1 MVGRRKNK
9 EKAETPDPLERFA
22 LPIQV
27 TLALTVL
34 GVYGSTLYPSLPG
47 GDSGEFIVAAQQLG
61 VAHPPGYPLY
71 TLLGKIF
78 TWLPAGTVAWRV
90 NLLTA
95 VLGALAAT
103 VLARATWKAT
113 RNVSAGI
120 FAGGLFAFSPLV
132 WRYSIQAEVFALNN
146 LFVAILVLLLVSYET
161 DRKESTLGW
170 FFFAF
175 GLGLTNHHTLLFVG
189 VPFTIWML
197 YRAPRAALA
206 WPRILRLPGL
216 GAAGLLPYLYL
227 FVSPA
232 DHPSTTWGAT
242 SSLSGFIEHFLRK
255 QYGTL
260 QLGTME
266 QSGSLGER
274 LGAYLVELPG
284 QLLWVGAGL
293 AAVGAVLRFAKR
305 ARYSDVQRSVVTVVF
320 ATLVFYLVVF
330 HAMTKISISEPFW
343 HEVLSRFWQQA
354 NLLVCLLAG
363 VGLACLVGRAGRIG
377 SVLAPTIAAAV
388 IVTQL
393 GANYSNENQSRNR
406 TVEELTVALLEALPA
421 DAVLITK
428 GDLYWNSVAYMQFCE
443 DLRPDVR
450 ILDVEMLKA
459 PWMTDR
465 VQRNF
470 DDLELPGRVYRAP
483 SKKIAGS
490 YDLAA
495 LFGTFER
502 VTPLFS
508 NALDHGDPS
517 WKGTHVSWPDGL
529 LDRVYTKDFAID
541 VDRWLES
548 TDRWIAEA
556 KIAFAERVP
565 ESSWEHIAR
574 EELRKVESRRGAHL
588 LTEAAAGRLSDAQ
601 LRKIPPILER
611 AAAMRDEPSA
621 VVQLNLGISYYLL
634 RGKQPG
640 AVRKMVQA
648 WRSYLQVAPSDDP
661 QRPVVEQ
668 ALLRPATA
676 DIGIGAR

>member
-1 MVGRRKNK
+1 MARRKNE
-9 EKAETPDPLERFA
+9 EKVETPDPLDRFA
-22 LPIQV
+22 LPDQV
-27 TLALTVL
+27 ALTLTVL
-34 GVYGSTLYPSLPG
+34 GVYVATLYPSVPG
-47 GDSGEFIVAAQQLG
+47 GDSGEFVVAAQELG

-78 TWLPAGTVAWRV
+78 TWLPTGTVAWRV

-95 VLGALAAT
+95 LLGALAAAM
-103 VLARATWKAT
+103 LARATWKAT

-146 LFVAILVLLLVSYET
+146 LFVAILVLLLVSHEI

-189 VPFTIWML
+189 VPFAIWML
-197 YRAPRAALA
+197 YRAPRTALA
-206 WPRILRLPGL
+206 WPRILRLPAL

-242 SSLSGFIEHFLRK
+242 SSPSGFIEHLLRK

-266 QSGSLGER
+266 QGGSLGER

-284 QLLWVGAGL
+284 QLLWVGAAL
-293 AAVGAVLRFAKR
+293 AIVGTMLRFAKS
-305 ARYSDVQRSVVTVVF
+305 ARYSDVQRSVVTIVF

-330 HAMTKISISEPFW
+330 HGMTKISISEPFW

-363 VGLACLVGRAGRIG
+363 VGLACLVGLAGRIG
-377 SVLAPTIAAAV
+377 SVLAPVIAVAFV
-388 IVTQL
+388 LSQL
-393 GANYSNENQSRNR
+393 GANYSKENQSRNR
-406 TVEELTVALLEALPA
+406 SVEQLAVALLEALPPN
-421 DAVLITK
+421 AVLITK
-428 GDLYWNSVAYMQFCE
+428 GDLYWNSVGYMQFCE
-443 DLRPDVR
+443 GRRTDVR

-465 VQRNF
+465 VERDF
-470 DDLELPGRVYRAP
+470 DDLDLPGRVYRAP
-483 SKKIAGS
+483 SKRVAGS

-495 LFGTFER
+495 LFGTLEG
-502 VTPLFS
+502 TAPLFS

-517 WKGTHVSWPDGL
+517 WKGTHLSWPDGL
-529 LDRVYTKDFAID
+529 LDRVYHKDTAID
-541 VDRWLES
+541 VDAWLES
-548 TDRWIAEA
+548 TDRWIAETE
-556 KIAFAERVP
+556 IDFTDPVP
-565 ESSWEHIAR
+565 EGSWEHIAR
-574 EELRKVESRRGAHL
+574 EELRSVESRRGAHL

-640 AVRKMVQA
+640 AVRKMVEA
-648 WRSYLQVAPSDDP
+648 WRSYLQIAPPDDP

-668 ALLRPATA
+668 ALRNPATA
-676 DIGIGAR
+676 DIGIGTR

>member
-1 MVGRRKNK
+1 MRRRKNK
-9 EKAETPDPLERFA
+9 EKAETPDSLQRFA

-27 TLALTVL
+27 ALALTVL
-34 GVYGSTLYPSLPG
+34 GVYGSTLYPSVAG
-47 GDSGEFIVAAQQLG
+47 GDSGEFIVAAQELG

-78 TWLPAGTVAWRV
+78 TWLPTGTVAWRV

-103 VLARATWKAT
+103 VLARATWRAT

-146 LFVAILVLLLVSYET
+146 LFVAILVLLLVSHEI
-161 DRKESTLGW
+161 DGKESTLGW
-170 FFFAF
+170 FCFAF

-189 VPFTIWML
+189 VPFAIWML
-197 YRAPRAALA
+197 FRAPRATLA

-227 FVSPA
+227 LVSPA

-266 QSGSLGER
+266 QGGSLGER
-274 LGAYLVELPG
+274 LGAYLLDLPG
-284 QLLWVGAGL
+284 QLLWVGAAL
-293 AAVGAVLRFAKR
+293 AVAGTMLRFAKS
-305 ARYSDVQRSVVTVVF
+305 ARYSDVQRSIVTIVS
-320 ATLVFYLVVF
+320 ATVVFYLVVF
-330 HAMTKISISEPFW
+330 HGMTKISIAEPFW
-343 HEVLSRFWQQA
+343 YEVLSRFWQQA

-377 SVLAPTIAAAV
+377 SVLAPVIAVAV
-388 IVTQL
+388 LLTQL
-393 GANYSNENQSRNR
+393 DVNYAKENQSRNHS
-406 TVEELTVALLEALPA
+406 VEQLTVALLEALPPNS
-421 DAVLITK
+421 VLITK

-443 DLRPDVR
+443 GLRGDVR

-470 DDLELPGRVYRAP
+470 DDLDLPGRVYRAP

-502 VTPLFS
+502 RTPVFS

-517 WKGTHVSWPDGL
+517 WKGTHISWPDGL
-529 LDRVYTKDFAID
+529 LDRVYRKNSVID
-541 VDRWLES
+541 VDEWLQR
-548 TDRWIAEA
+548 TDRWIAETE
-556 KIAFAERVP
+556 IDFADPVP
-565 ESSWEHIAR
+565 EGSWEHIAR

-588 LTEAAAGRLSDAQ
+588 LTEAAAGRLSDVQ
-601 LRKIPPILER
+601 LGKVPPILER

-640 AVRKMVQA
+640 AVRKMVEA
-648 WRSYLQVAPSDDP
+648 WRIYLQVAPSDDP

-668 ALLRPATA
+668 ALRNPATA